1 MLNKLLEFCDI
12 YKLQPFI
19 LVHKKSN
26 ISSRF
31 SQLLSLLFLLLLCL
45 SISSQLLQRLDFS
58 SQQFQSQYIYL
69 SNDPQVDIDQNFMM
83 AFKLLDD
90 EQQSKFSFSFH
101 FIFADLSVN
110 YLTLELKYTY
120 RDL

>member
-1 MLNKLLEFCDI
+1 LNKLLEFCDI

-19 LVHKKSN
+19 LVHKKSK

-45 SISSQLLQRLDFS
+45 SISSQMLQRLDFS
-58 SQQFQSQYIYL
+58 SQQFQSQDIYL

-90 EQQSKFSFSFH
+90 KQQAKFSFSFH